1 MAEIEFTQEDFDVF
15 DIEGLDAR
23 MEALKTRIRPKF
35 EALGIELA
43 PTLSSMTGDE
53 FFTHVAKHARRKV
66 NPPNDTWVAFAA
78 NKRGYKKLPHFQVGL
93 FGTHL
98 FVWFAMIYEAPAK
111 GEFAERLLDNPG
123 EWLKKVPK
131 DFVWSIDHMKPEAIS
146 QSDVDAD
153 EFTSMLTRLR
163 DVKKAELLCGIHI
176 DRQDPILK
184 DGDALLKRIEETY
197 QQLLPLYQE
206 AQKASVPS

>member
-23 MEALKTRIRPKF
+23 MEALKKRIRPKF

-146 QSDVDAD
+146 QSDVDA
-153 EFTSMLTRLR
+153 EAFTSMLTRLR

-197 QQLLPLYQE
+197 QHLLPLYHE

>member
-197 QQLLPLYQE
+197 QHLLPLYQE

>member
-131 DFVWSIDHMKPEAIS
+131 NFVWSIDHMKPEAIS

-176 DRQDPILK
+176 DRHDPILK

-197 QQLLPLYQE
+197 QHLLPLYQE